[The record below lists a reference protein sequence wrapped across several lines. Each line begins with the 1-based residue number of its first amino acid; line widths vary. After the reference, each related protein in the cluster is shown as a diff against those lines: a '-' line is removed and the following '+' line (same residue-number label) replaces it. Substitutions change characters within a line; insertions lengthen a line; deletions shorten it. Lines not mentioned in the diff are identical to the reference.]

1 MNLFAKVNGGEV
13 IIFTCIE
20 YLVVVGEAWGYQLCH
35 SSFYNSFDGLGVLEL
50 IADRYPVASTYQ
62 LRKIGVQ
69 GVVRKARQF
78 DMRGRT
84 ICTLGQH
91 DIQDPAC
98 YHRILAKGLVKISHT
113 KQQQGAGVLGLDR
126 IVLLHQGSF
135 LAVFGFAHA

>member
-1 MNLFAKVNGGEV
+1 M
-13 IIFTCIE
+13 
-20 YLVVVGEAWGYQLCH
+20 
-35 SSFYNSFDGLGVLEL
+35 
-50 IADRYPVASTYQ
+50 
-62 LRKIGVQ
+62 
-69 GVVRKARQF
+69 VRKTCQF
-78 DMRGRT
+78 DMRGRS

-113 KQQQGAGVLGLDR
+113 KQQQGAGMLGLDR